1 MAKGSDDSVFQTW
14 SSPQKLI
21 KDTCSKTAFMLDGII
36 YEQTDGVSM
45 GASLGPVLANII
57 MTEMERCVVDE
68 LIDRGKVKFYSRYV
82 DDTLLLVKP
91 EDVDEILH
99 KFNSFHK
106 NLEFTVD
113 RFDGCI
119 PHFLDLEIHPD
130 GLSIYRKETHTAQF
144 VHYDSFIKWNNKVAW
159 ICSLTSRA
167 IRLCSTNKLKDEL
180 ANIKRFAS
188 YNGFPRWITNK
199 LVRESTNPH
208 PRRVNDDEDTHDIY
222 MFLPYAG
229 KEAESIV
236 LRCKKRLSR
245 LFRKDLKI
253 KFRVHLQSKK
263 LSFLTS
269 NKDRTPMLSS
279 SCVVYHYECP
289 GCMKSYIGKTE
300 STLFNRTK
308 EHGWSDK
315 KSAVFKHFEQCSAW
329 KEIVDLFQIDGEEV
343 DSMQFQ
349 INSVRENTK
358 IIRKTDNWL
367 KLAFLESLA
376 IKEYK
381 PELNKGIRSCKE
393 LALF

>member
-1 MAKGSDDSVFQTW
+1 M
-14 SSPQKLI
+14 
-21 KDTCSKTAFMLDGII
+21 
-36 YEQTDGVSM
+36 
-45 GASLGPVLANII
+45 
-57 MTEMERCVVDE
+57 
-68 LIDRGKVKFYSRYV
+68 
-82 DDTLLLVKP
+82 KP

-113 RFDGCI
+113 RFDDCI

-159 ICSLTSRA
+159 IRSLTSRV
-167 IRLCSTNKLKDEL
+167 IRLCSANKLNEEL
-180 ANIKRFAS
+180 ATIKRFAS

-199 LVRESTNPH
+199 LVRESTHPH

-236 LRCKKRLSR
+236 LRCKKRLYR

-315 KSAVFKHFEQCSAW
+315 KSAVFKHFGQCSAW
-329 KEIVDLFQIDGEEV
+329 KEIVDLFQTGGEEV

-358 IIRKTDNWL
+358 IIRKADNWL